1 MTIEQRFEL
10 SKNRLMCEIRISL
23 ATGKQ
28 VLCLKVGLYLRLEE
42 QQRDAYGYKAVVG
55 VECMRNETSV
65 VVKRQVIEGIARCND
80 FGFDLVRWEA
90 FWREVM

>member
-23 ATGKQ
+23 ATGKH

-55 VECMRNETSV
+55 VE
-65 VVKRQVIEGIARCND
+65 
-80 FGFDLVRWEA
+80 
-90 FWREVM
+90 